1 MRNNVCE
8 ATKMLWEGHTFERM
22 NFLYQAGTLM
32 AGRNT
37 AMSCYYGQLCKSIAK
52 KAVLR
57 M

>member
-1 MRNNVCE
+1 MNGKQQKCYG
-8 ATKMLWEGHTFERM
+8 KDTFERM

-32 AGRNT
+32 ADRNP
-37 AMSCYYGQLCKSIAK
+37 ALSCYYGQLCKSIAK